1 MSPVVI
7 AGVLSR
13 GTLEESEAVKENA
26 VTEAE
31 GQRFEDIT
39 LLALKMQ
46 PGGHDSKDV
55 GVLWDPE
62 RPWQWV
68 QS

>member
-1 MSPVVI
+1 MFFQEGHWKSQKQ
-7 AGVLSR
+7 
-13 GTLEESEAVKENA
+13 LEENA

>member
-1 MSPVVI
+1 MFFQEAHWKSQNQ
-7 AGVLSR
+7 
-13 GTLEESEAVKENA
+13 LEENA

-31 GQRFEDIT
+31 GQRFEDIM

-46 PGGHDSKDV
+46 PGGHDSKNV
-55 GVLWDPE
+55 GVLWNSE
-62 RPWQWV
+62 RPWKWV